1 MSQRQKKAP
10 SPLPLP
16 GRAASLGPPTAGTA
30 SLATVRYQPPRSGRR
45 KAVIRDQP
53 GIVPGL
59 CRTPRMDPRPVGLV
73 PGRPRREDLRE
84 AVEVQD
90 NRNVFQA
97 SPDQLPAIDIQSL

>member
-1 MSQRQKKAP
+1 
-10 SPLPLP
+10 
-16 GRAASLGPPTAGTA
+16 
-30 SLATVRYQPPRSGRR
+30 
-45 KAVIRDQP
+45 
-53 GIVPGL
+53 
-59 CRTPRMDPRPVGLV
+59 MDPRPVGLV